1 MVTNDNVSSSFCN
14 IDLDTRTNSTALT
27 TVSEVTAMTFSS
39 NCNGENASE
48 SATPLMT
55 PRTPLQ
61 NRRSSSRAN
70 SKTHSLNGNGSLLA
84 PGNAEGSSS
93 NLRGPHRVSSR
104 RRGLHSAEERM
115 LVVVLIAIVVLFVI
129 CTTPAAILSILFMKD
144 SSHFRISFGYAI
156 FRAMANCFELLGFA
170 LNFFVY
176 CLCSADIRR
185 AFVDVLF
192 ENCVVIFIKTHIFS
206 RVMLPLRG
214 GGGSPRGSNQSF
226 EVEVRPAADHV
237 NGRQPS
243 LAILGELS
251 EHPEQEVVANGARK
265 NGSALH
271 DHTGKNFS
279 ILFFRCY
286 KI

>member
-27 TVSEVTAMTFSS
+27 TVSEVTAMTYSS

-48 SATPLMT
+48 LATPLMT

-104 RRGLHSAEERM
+104 RRGLHSPEERM

-144 SSHFRISFGYAI
+144 ASHFRTSLGYAI

-192 ENCVVIFIKTHIFS
+192 ENCVVAFIKNHILS
-206 RVMLPLRG
+206 RVMYPLRR
-214 GGGSPRGSNQSF
+214 GSPAGSNQSF
-226 EVEVRPAADHV
+226 EVEVRPVADQV
-237 NGRQPS
+237 NRQPS
-243 LAILGELS
+243 LAILGEVS
-251 EHPEQEVVANGARK
+251 ENPEPEADQ
-265 NGSALH
+265 NGSAIHDRSGKPNEYKAGLH
-271 DHTGKNFS
+271 
-279 ILFFRCY
+279 LFTY
-286 KI
+286 SGIS